1 MAQTDS
7 ELRHRTRCIGYSIL
21 ATLGL
26 IPTPDDR
33 YSDVYVF
40 LRYAIQLGDRRDV
53 IPEVSIIAMHT
64 NDIWRALRAY
74 FLLQELLKRE
84 R

>member
-21 ATLGL
+21 ATL

-33 YSDVYVF
+33 YSGVYVF

-53 IPEVSIIAMHT
+53 IPEVSWQCIQIIFGEHCVRT
-64 NDIWRALRAY
+64 FYYKDY
-74 FLLQELLKRE
+74 
-84 R
+84 